1 MKTDKP
7 SRRGFLASAAV
18 PALLPAGG
26 MAQSTEK
33 PEVAPRIYLDQYQPK
48 SMLVVPQTR
57 VERARFPLIDVHTH
71 VSVVFGDPEFGF
83 TMPPGRS
90 APDKAQAIER
100 LAQTVRSMDT
110 LNIKTLVNLTGG
122 TGDVLKRNIAELQVK
137 HKGRY
142 LVCTEPSYERYADPN
157 YPQWQAQEIER
168 AKAAGAVGIKVLKS
182 LGLVLREKITSGP
195 LVKIDDKRFD
205 PMWET
210 AGHLGMPIFIHIADP
225 DAFFTPTDKF
235 NERYEEL
242 QQHPDWSFYG
252 KDYPTKKELLEQ
264 RNRIVERH
272 PKTVFVGL
280 HVANHPEN
288 LDDVS
293 GWLRKYPNLHCEFA
307 ARISELGRQPRRSQK
322 FFDEFQDRI
331 MFGTDAQG
339 VNQGLYYPYFRFL
352 ETLDEHFDYAS
363 GPIPRQGRWK
373 ISGVGLVDGILKK
386 VYHNNAARL
395 LGLNSLPE

>member
-1 MKTDKP
+1 MTNRKP

-18 PALLPAGG
+18 PALMPAAG
-26 MAQSTEK
+26 MAQSAEK
-33 PEVAPRIYLDQYQPK
+33 PEAAPRIYLDQYQPK
-48 SMLVVPQTR
+48 SMLVVPETR
-57 VERARFPLIDVHTH
+57 VERARYPLIDVHTH
-71 VSVVFGDPEFGF
+71 VSMVFGDAVFGF
-83 TMPPGRS
+83 TMPPGRK
-90 APDKAQAIER
+90 APDKAQAVAR
-100 LAQTVRSMDT
+100 LAETVHSMDP

-122 TGDVLKRNIAELQVK
+122 TGDILQRNIAELQVK

-142 LVCTEPSYERYADPN
+142 LVCTEPSYERYADN
-157 YPQWQAQEIER
+157 GYPQWQAQELER
-168 AKAAGAVGIKVLKS
+168 AKVAGAAGIKVLKS

-205 PMWET
+205 PMWDA
-210 AGHLGMPIFIHIADP
+210 AGKLGLPIFIHIADP
-225 DAFFTPTDKF
+225 DAFFTPTDRF

-252 KDYPTKKELLEQ
+252 KDFPAKKELLEQ

-293 GWLRKYPNLHCEFA
+293 AWLRKYPNLHCEIA

-339 VNQGLYYPYFRFL
+339 VNAGVYRPYFRFL
-352 ETLDEHFDYAS
+352 ETLDEHFDYS
-363 GPIPRQGRWK
+363 SSPIPRQGRWK
-373 ISGVGLVDGILKK
+373 ISGLGLSDQILKK

-395 LGLNSLPE
+395 LGLTEI

>member
-1 MKTDKP
+1 M
-7 SRRGFLASAAV
+7 
-18 PALLPAGG
+18 
-26 MAQSTEK
+26 E
-33 PEVAPRIYLDQYQPK
+33 
-48 SMLVVPQTR
+48 
-57 VERARFPLIDVHTH
+57 H
-71 VSVVFGDPEFGF
+71 
-83 TMPPGRS
+83 
-90 APDKAQAIER
+90 
-100 LAQTVRSMDT
+100 
-110 LNIKTLVNLTGG
+110 
-122 TGDVLKRNIAELQVK
+122 
-137 HKGRY
+137 
-142 LVCTEPSYERYADPN
+142 
-157 YPQWQAQEIER
+157 

-205 PMWET
+205 PMWDA
-210 AGHLGMPIFIHIADP
+210 AGRLGLPIFIHIADP
-225 DAFFTPTDKF
+225 DAFFTPTDRF

-242 QQHPDWSFYG
+242 QQHPDWSFHG
-252 KDYPTKKELLEQ
+252 KDYPAKKELLDQ
-264 RNRIVERH
+264 RNRVIERH

-339 VNQGLYYPYFRFL
+339 VNPGLYHPYFRFL
-352 ETLDEHFDYAS
+352 ETLDEDFDYAS
-363 GPIPRQGRWK
+363 TPIPKQGRWK
-373 ISGVGLVDGILKK
+373 ISGIGLPDGILKK

-395 LGLNSLPE
+395 FGLATL